1 MCPFFDIVDAASGGF
16 VAPFVTVGVLLLN
29 RFAFWSDIPFS
40 PNCVGTSRSRA
51 LCPSTHR
58 KRCHVYGGYVFTTF
72 SVAISLAWAM
82 SVSDGLSGEIK
93 HTFRKSWYSSS
104 ITSDR
109 WSTLFRW
116 IFPDL
121 QRRSLPNTSISLILD
136 MKVIATLVSQTWKM
150 PEFLVGRWK
159 RQDFIRYSAISI
171 VRLGL
176 KGQESLAMTLRWVLV
191 CRLAGNSDGSHILSF
206 DRTTSPACLL
216 WHFDSPTIL
225 RRKIRRFSRNGSKL
239 S

>member
-1 MCPFFDIVDAASGGF
+1 
-16 VAPFVTVGVLLLN
+16 
-29 RFAFWSDIPFS
+29 
-40 PNCVGTSRSRA
+40 
-51 LCPSTHR
+51 
-58 KRCHVYGGYVFTTF
+58 
-72 SVAISLAWAM
+72 
-82 SVSDGLSGEIK
+82 
-93 HTFRKSWYSSS
+93 
-104 ITSDR
+104 
-109 WSTLFRW
+109 
-116 IFPDL
+116 
-121 QRRSLPNTSISLILD
+121 
-136 MKVIATLVSQTWKM
+136 
-150 PEFLVGRWK
+150 
-159 RQDFIRYSAISI
+159 